1 MEGKDDGNE
10 NKGNDNVVIYNN
22 TGSSNLPAIEH
33 SVNPM
38 NDLEMM
44 REGYIRQVV
53 DNYEQSKSCHSKN
66 AYLIYGYDGSNTM
79 KHLFKAKEN

>member
-38 NDLEMM
+38 NDL
-44 REGYIRQVV
+44 
-53 DNYEQSKSCHSKN
+53 K
-66 AYLIYGYDGSNTM
+66 
-79 KHLFKAKEN
+79 